1 MERLLS
7 LLRMHGDHEPISS
20 PSQEGNGQ
28 DADEC
33 LLPSWEGSGVGRF
46 MGSGSPPTQPAT
58 CNPRLSPYSLPMRIL
73 SGIQPSGAL
82 HLGNYFG
89 MMKPAIELQDQ
100 GEAFYFIANYHSMTS
115 LFDAGQRRGNTLDVA
130 LDFLACGLDPQK
142 AVFFKQAD
150 VPEVTELTWMLTSV
164 TPMGLLERAHSYKDK
179 IAKGISPNHGLFAY
193 PVLMAADIL
202 IYDSNV
208 VPVGRDQKQHVEMTR
223 DIALK
228 FNETYGQTFVIPEPQ
243 IRDEVAVVPGMDGQ
257 KMSKSYGNT
266 IEIFGDE
273 KTNRKKIMGIVMDS
287 RTPQE
292 PKPDADKNLA
302 VQLLKLVAPPAV
314 AFDLEGRLRAGGLG
328 YGDLKKALFEH
339 YWNYFAAARARRAD
353 LAANLDYVHQT
364 LRDGA
369 TKARVLA
376 HQVLQRAKVAA
387 GLD

>member
-1 MERLLS
+1 
-7 LLRMHGDHEPISS
+7 
-20 PSQEGNGQ
+20 
-28 DADEC
+28 
-33 LLPSWEGSGVGRF
+33 
-46 MGSGSPPTQPAT
+46 
-58 CNPRLSPYSLPMRIL
+58 MRIL

-89 MMKPAIELQDQ
+89 MMRPAIELQDK

-115 LFDAGQRRGNTLDVA
+115 LFDAAERRKNTLDVA
-130 LDFLACGLDPQK
+130 LDFLACGLDPK
-142 AVFFKQAD
+142 KSVFFRQSD
-150 VPEVTELTWMLTSV
+150 VPEVTELTWLLSTL

-223 DIALK
+223 DIAIK

-243 IRDEVAVVPGMDGQ
+243 IREEVAVVPGTDGQ

-273 KTNRKKIMGIVMDS
+273 KALRKKIMGIVMDS

-302 VQLLKLVAPPAV
+302 IQLLKLVAPAD
-314 AFDLEGRLRAGGLG
+314 AAKDHEDRLRAGGLG

-339 YWNYFAAARARRAD
+339 YWNYFGTARAKRD
-353 LAANLDYVHQT
+353 ELGANLDYVNQI
-364 LRDGA
+364 LREGA
-369 TKARVLA
+369 AKARALA
-376 HQVLQRAKVAA
+376 QQVLKRAKLAS